1 MSLMIEGGMTR
12 GIDPVSPERKPLAAI
27 IERILHRPRA
37 RRAVLSAVFL
47 LGASFS
53 LGLLFN
59 KWMQAQHEAEDA
71 FRADAA
77 EYYSTLR
84 REIDEAV
91 TSGASVA
98 DFFNTMGSV
107 SRSAF
112 RDFVVPHLKRAP
124 GAVFLAWAPRVRTR
138 DRDQFETIGR
148 KEWGPEFGI
157 FDTEGRERRAE
168 GRAEYFPVYYRE
180 TLDSND
186 DGCFVGWDLG
196 MVPASLEAL
205 ERARDTGQPTMTA
218 KLKLATDANGVL
230 VYWPIYE
237 KDAARR
243 TVEERRAHL
252 RGYIAIIF
260 EINRM
265 MEFVLA
271 QTPAKDI
278 HVSVSDESEPVD
290 QRLLYAGSSTGHAT
304 GVPWV
309 GGQADGEGAPSAL
322 QSTMTLD
329 VGGRHWAVTFAP
341 AAGYVS
347 ARFGTDMWLHFV
359 LGLLVTALVGGYLL
373 LLVKRTDQVEQ
384 LVGSCTQELRR
395 AHDRLLGEV
404 AVRTRA
410 EAVARRLSQEA
421 QSIQEEERRR
431 LSRELHDEAGQS
443 LTGLALHLRL
453 LGADVPEAHASL
465 RQRLREA
472 EALANTTAE
481 RMRLL
486 ARGLRPPGLD
496 TLGLN
501 ASLRG
506 LCHETRRQTGVPVE
520 YTGTEAISVP
530 DAIAICLYRVLQEAL
545 TNAVKHAHA
554 TQIEVVLQEDAEAVA
569 LSVMDNGRGFN
580 TGSLQSTPQAA
591 GGIGLVGMSERLE
604 NLGGRLQINSRRGQG
619 TCLIAQVPVMG
630 EASLARP
637 ASVVG
642 APA

>member
-1 MSLMIEGGMTR
+1 
-12 GIDPVSPERKPLAAI
+12 
-27 IERILHRPRA
+27 
-37 RRAVLSAVFL
+37 VLSAVFL
-47 LGASFS
+47 LGALFS
-53 LGLLFN
+53 LGLLYSDW
-59 KWMQAQHEAEDA
+59 KRAQHEAEDA
-71 FRADAA
+71 FRADAS

-91 TSGASVA
+91 NSGASVA
-98 DFFNTMGSV
+98 DFFHTLGSV
-107 SRSAF
+107 GRGAF

-124 GAVFLAWAPRVRTR
+124 GAIFLAWAPRVRTG
-138 DRDQFETIGR
+138 DRDQFEMIGR
-148 KEWGPEFGI
+148 NEWGPEFGI

-168 GRAEYFPVYYRE
+168 GRAEYFPVFYRE
-180 TLDSND
+180 TLDSD
-186 DGCFVGWDLG
+186 DDSCFVGWDLG

-218 KLKLATDANGVL
+218 KVKLATDTHGVL

-237 KDAARR
+237 KDAVRG
-243 TVEERRAHL
+243 TMEERRAHL
-252 RGYIAIIF
+252 QGYIAIVF
-260 EINRM
+260 EIDRM
-265 MEFVLA
+265 MKFVLG

-278 HVSVSDESEPVD
+278 DVSLSDESEPAD
-290 QRLLYAGSSTGHAT
+290 QRLLYAGSRSGRPA
-304 GVPWV
+304 GVLRL
-309 GGQADGEGAPSAL
+309 GGQLDGEGTRLAV
-322 QSTMTLD
+322 QSTMMLD
-329 VGGRHWAVTFAP
+329 VGGRRWSVTFTP
-341 AAGYVS
+341 TAGYVS
-347 ARFGTDMWLHFV
+347 ARVGTDMWLHFL

-384 LVGSCTQELRR
+384 LVASRTQQLRR

-404 AVRTRA
+404 AERTRA

-453 LGADVPEAHASL
+453 LGADVSEAHAPL

-496 TLGLN
+496 TLGIN

-506 LCHETRRQTGVPVE
+506 LCHETRRQTGVSID
-520 YTGTEAISVP
+520 YTGTEAVVLP

-569 LSVMDNGRGFN
+569 LSVTDNGRGFN

-630 EASLARP
+630 EASLARQ